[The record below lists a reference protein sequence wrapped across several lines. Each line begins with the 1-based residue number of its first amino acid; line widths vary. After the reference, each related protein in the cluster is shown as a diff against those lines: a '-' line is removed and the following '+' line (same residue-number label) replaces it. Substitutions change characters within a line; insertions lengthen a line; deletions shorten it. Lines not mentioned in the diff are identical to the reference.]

1 MNAPILRPVV
11 IAATRP
17 NFVKVA
23 PLLHAFAAR
32 DQPVSLVH
40 TGQHYDAAMS
50 DRFFTEL
57 DIREPDANLG
67 VGSGSHAVQT
77 AGVMVAFEA
86 WVESNSPDAVIVVGD
101 VNSTAACAIV
111 ASKLGIPVAHLEAGL
126 RSFDR
131 TMPEEVN
138 RIIVDGVSSWHL
150 TPSADADTNL
160 LAEGVDPSRIHLVG
174 NIMVDSLLAN
184 LDRAR
189 ALAIA
194 PSGEYGLVTLHRPA
208 LVDDPVR
215 LAAML
220 AALRELSVELPLVF
234 PVHPRTRNN
243 IEALGVELGDI
254 ELRAPVG
261 YLESICLQD
270 GARLVLTD
278 SGGLQEETTVLGT
291 PCLTLR
297 ENTERPVTITHGT
310 NTLVGLDPDRMLSAA
325 RATLRQPSSPRRP
338 PLWDGQTSE
347 RVLDVLG
354 AGLPTVRWIP
364 PELDDRPVDLAGRRA
379 S

>member
-1 MNAPILRPVV
+1 MNTPIHRPVV

-32 DQPVSLVH
+32 DQHVSLVH

-50 DRFFTEL
+50 DRFFTDL

-67 VGSGSHAVQT
+67 IGSGSHAVQT
-77 AGVMVAFEA
+77 AGVMVAFEQ
-86 WVESNSPDAVIVVGD
+86 WVDANSPDAVIVVGD

-138 RIIVDGVSSWHL
+138 RIIVDGVASWHL

-160 LAEGVDPSRIHLVG
+160 LAEGVDPGRIHLVG
-174 NIMVDSLLAN
+174 NIMVDSLLTN

-189 ALAIA
+189 ALGIA
-194 PSGEYGLVTLHRPA
+194 PDGDFGLVTLHRPA
-208 LVDDPVR
+208 LVDDPVK
-215 LAAML
+215 LGAML
-220 AALRELSVELPLVF
+220 DALCELSAELPLVF
-234 PVHPRTRNN
+234 PVHPRTRQH
-243 IEALGVELGDI
+243 IEALGIDLGGI
-254 ELRAPVG
+254 ELRSPVG

-270 GARLVLTD
+270 AARLVLTD

-297 ENTERPVTITHGT
+297 ENTERPVTITQGT
-310 NTLVGLDPDRMLSAA
+310 NQLVGLDPQRMLSAA
-325 RATLRQPSSPRRP
+325 RASLAVRGIPRRP
-338 PLWDGQTSE
+338 PLWDGHTSD
-347 RVLDVLG
+347 RVLDVLDG
-354 AGLPTVRWIP
+354 GIPTIRWSP
-364 PELDDRPVDLAGRRA
+364 PQLDDLAGRRA